1 MTIVRRPSSNNLAH
15 AVIAQVLL
23 VTSSENDGMY
33 VCASVPAFILLCTC
47 VVAFSEKFTALIS
60 TQPLVG
66 NQAYIPHI
74 KAIYVPFHMIYGRLM
89 IF

>member
-1 MTIVRRPSSNNLAH
+1 MTIVRLPSSNNLAH

-23 VTSSENDGMY
+23 VTCSENDGMY
-33 VCASVPAFILLCTC
+33 VCASVPAFILLCTY

>member
-1 MTIVRRPSSNNLAH
+1 MKLNFTGRMTDLGAPKVMF
-15 AVIAQVLL
+15 VLL
-23 VTSSENDGMY
+23 WVSPMY
-33 VCASVPAFILLCTC
+33 VVT
-47 VVAFSEKFTALIS
+47 FSETFTALIS
-60 TQPLVG
+60 LQPLVG

>member
-23 VTSSENDGMY
+23 VTCSENDGMY
-33 VCASVPAFILLCTC
+33 VCASVAFILLCTC

-66 NQAYIPHI
+66 NQAYMPHI
-74 KAIYVPFHMIYGRLM
+74 KAIYVPFHFSYDIW
-89 IF
+89 